1 MNEDFKTPGNY
12 EAIAVSSTAVSLTIA
27 KYMLGHETMALI
39 TVETDS
45 IRWRADGEDPTAA
58 EGLLLPAGYSISIA
72 GKMVLNNFK
81 MIRVTGDASVKVQ
94 YFHQM

>member
-1 MNEDFKTPGNY
+1 MQEDFKSPGDY
-12 EAIAVSSTAVSLTIA
+12 EAIAVSSTAVGLTNA
-27 KYMLGHETMALI
+27 TYMVGHETLALI

-45 IRWRADGEDPTAA
+45 IRWRADGEDPTATD
-58 EGLLLPAGYSISIA
+58 GLLLPAGYSISIA
-72 GKMVLNNFK
+72 GKLVLNNFK